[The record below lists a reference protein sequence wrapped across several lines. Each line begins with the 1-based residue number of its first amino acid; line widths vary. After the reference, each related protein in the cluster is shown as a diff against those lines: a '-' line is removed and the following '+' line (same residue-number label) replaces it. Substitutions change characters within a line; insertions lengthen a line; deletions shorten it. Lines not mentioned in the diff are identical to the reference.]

1 MSQVDNAILDALTH
15 VAFPKGFVQAE
26 PSSVVTIDNV
36 TYPVWRADALV
47 VGSGAAGL
55 RGGGASASPAKR
67 PAGDGGP
74 LYGHLRLLRFG

>member
-55 RGGGASASPAKR
+55 RA
-67 PAGDGGP
+67 
-74 LYGHLRLLRFG
+74 

>member
-47 VGSGAAGL
+47 VGSG
-55 RGGGASASPAKR
+55 
-67 PAGDGGP
+67 GP